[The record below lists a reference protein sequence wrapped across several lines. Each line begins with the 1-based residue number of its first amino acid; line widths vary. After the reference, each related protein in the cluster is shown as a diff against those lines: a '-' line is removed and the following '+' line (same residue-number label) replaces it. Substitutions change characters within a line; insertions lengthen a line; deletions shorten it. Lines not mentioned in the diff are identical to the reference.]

1 MRQGYLG
8 HLSDM
13 PHQVVYAMREDS
25 GEHREQGEE
34 NSRPVGDVDEKE
46 VVDMNTPWV
55 ARISSKRNIKA
66 STQNDSTGLYLID
79 VGEILARLLARTSTY
94 PNTEVTPTDANRKK

>member
-46 VVDMNTPWV
+46 VVDMNT
-55 ARISSKRNIKA
+55 AL
-66 STQNDSTGLYLID
+66 G
-79 VGEILARLLARTSTY
+79 GEDKFKEEY
-94 PNTEVTPTDANRKK
+94 QGNHTE